1 MTKTVD
7 EYIAHEARKQ
17 AEHDYFELINN
28 IQVELNGFVLGGN
41 LKASIG
47 NKEDIITSRAK
58 QIEIDMK
65 NKLVEMLVENYDN

>member
-7 EYIAHEARKQ
+7 EYIAYKAHEQ
-17 AEHDYFELINN
+17 AEHDYFELISN
-28 IQVELNGFVLGGN
+28 IQVELNNFVLGGN

-47 NKEDIITSRAK
+47 NKEDIIKSRAR

-65 NKLVEMLVENYDN
+65 NKLVEMLVDNDDR